1 MRVTAVLFFILS
13 ISAAA
18 FAQDR
23 VLWDEQFDAAGG
35 GDIARAIAVTGKTV
49 VVTGGTST
57 AAGTE
62 MAVRSYNKKTGRV
75 RWSDSAPLVNGV
87 QTAVYATRVAGVV
100 YTAGYA
106 PNGVGSD
113 IAVHAYD
120 ANTGAHLWQD
130 VLDRGRDDFPRDL
143 AASQAAVVVVG
154 YGGNTPGRNVDLL
167 VRAYHPVTGQVLWD
181 DQIDTDGQSDDA
193 FRVALTDTQVIVGG
207 MTSIGTTRTLIL
219 RAYDVATGARLWDV
233 RETDFSPTALTVRGG
248 RVFVG
253 GSSATLAATRAYK
266 ATTGKLLWQDQGSS
280 GTVRDMQVRA
290 GQLVE
295 VGNFGVRLM
304 DVKSGDAAWE
314 SPSAAPE
321 FLSMVELGA
330 NAIYIAGSSG
340 NEFVS
345 ESVVRAYDYSGN
357 AIWEDRAYRS
367 SDTQP
372 HALTLSGR
380 KLFVA
385 GHVTKG
391 DGVNFD
397 FFIRAYDVRDLEQP
411 NDGE

>member
-1 MRVTAVLFFILS
+1 MRVTAVVFFILS
-13 ISAAA
+13 LSAAA

-113 IAVHAYD
+113 IAFHAYD

-193 FRVALTDTQVIVGG
+193 FRVGLTDTQVIVGG

-219 RAYDVATGARLWDV
+219 RAYDVATGALSWDV
-233 RETDFSPTALTVRGG
+233 RETDFSPTALTIRGG

-253 GSSATLAATRAYK
+253 GSSATLATTRAYK

-314 SPSAAPE
+314 SPSAASE

-330 NAIYIAGSSG
+330 SAIYIAGSSG
-340 NEFVS
+340 NEFAS

>member
-1 MRVTAVLFFILS
+1 MRVTAVLLFILS

-62 MAVRSYNKKTGRV
+62 MAVRSYNKKTGKV
-75 RWSDSAPLVNGV
+75 RWSDSTPLVNGV
-87 QTAVYATRVAGVV
+87 QTAVYATKVAGVV

-106 PNGVGSD
+106 SNGVGSD

-219 RAYDVATGARLWDV
+219 RAYDVATGALLWDV

-391 DGVNFD
+391 DGVNVD

-411 NDGE
+411 NEGE